1 MAGAVCVDYNI
12 VTTLLDETLEAWK
25 DARLGI
31 IKEVKVIPEVKF
43 DYRPTPE
50 VRSAKEQ
57 IVHILEVAM
66 MMTGE
71 LTREDTNF
79 RRAPWPELL
88 KMYASVAY
96 KTHSKQSL
104 IDLLKSQLDDAGQS
118 FRKVGELHLMQFIER
133 FDGQMG
139 TRFTWLQHGIAQEMY
154 HRGQLTLYVRLLG
167 LEPALTKQIRG
178 G

>member
-1 MAGAVCVDYNI
+1 M
-12 VTTLLDETLEAWK
+12 TTLLDETLEAWE

-31 IKEVKVIPEVKF
+31 IEEVKVIPEEKLDF
-43 DYRPTPE
+43 RPTAQ
-50 VRSAKEQ
+50 VRTAKEQ
-57 IVHILEVAM
+57 VVHILEVAM

-71 LTREDTNF
+71 LTRKDTNF

-88 KMYASVAY
+88 KIYAAEAY
-96 KTHSKQSL
+96 KPHTKQTL
-104 IDLLKSQLDDAGQS
+104 INLLKSQLDDAVKS
-118 FRKVGELHLMQFIER
+118 FRKAGEPHLLQFIER

-154 HRGQLTLYVRLLG
+154 HRGQLALYVRLLG